1 MRNDEEEGRRGMT
14 TQSRSRQKMNET
26 KTIRGENR
34 NDCEDLGH
42 EVNIR
47 SARGRS
53 RSNGGKGKCG
63 DEDVNI
69 EQRKNK

>member
-1 MRNDEEEGRRGMT
+1 MSRRGRRGMT
-14 TQSRSRQKMNET
+14 TQSRLRQKLNEK
-26 KTIRGENR
+26 KTFRGENR
-34 NDCEDLGH
+34 NDCENSGH

-47 SARGRS
+47 SVRGRS
-53 RSNGGKGKCG
+53 RSNGGIGKCG